1 MKNLNSEQDFLAII
15 DKYFPPVNGHV
26 TLGRGDDCSILQ
38 TNGKLCISKDLFLED
53 VHFRRSY
60 FSPAD
65 IGYKALAVNISDI
78 AAMGG
83 VPEGFALGLIIPPE
97 LDENYWDTLLKEMA
111 KLANSHGLILAGGDL
126 CKGPSLGISVT
137 VWGSPYQDQ
146 KLSSKSKGNF
156 LTRGNAEPGDVLFI
170 HGSLGLARTG
180 MQLLERNDIIIADK
194 SPASI
199 QAHLRPNIKIEVGTA
214 LSTYPAVKGLMD
226 LSDGLA
232 CDLPRFIDCCETA
245 FGAEISLT
253 GKILH
258 DEVINFAESEGI
270 LPEEQ
275 AFLGGEDY
283 ALFGAAS
290 ADKFQ
295 EIAENIAGIL
305 PIGVLTEKAE
315 ILLNGKKYCQKG
327 FDHFSD

>member
-15 DKYFPPVNGHV
+15 DKYFPAVNGHV

-38 TNGKLCISKDLFLED
+38 TTGELCMSKDLFLED
-53 VHFRRSY
+53 IHFRRSY

-97 LDENYWDTLLKEMA
+97 LDEAYWDTLLKEMA
-111 KLANSHGLILAGGDL
+111 ELANTHGLILAGGDL
-126 CKGPSLGISVT
+126 CKGHSLGISVT
-137 VWGSPYQDQ
+137 VWGSPYRDQ
-146 KLSSKSKGNF
+146 KQCSNSKGRF
-156 LTRGNAEPGDVLFI
+156 LTRGNAKPDDILFI
-170 HGSLGLARTG
+170 HGSIGLARTG
-180 MQLLERNDIIIADK
+180 MQLLERNGPRAAEEF
-194 SPASI
+194 PACTE
-199 QAHLRPNIKIEVGTA
+199 AHLRPKIRIKMGNN
-214 LSTYPAVKGLMD
+214 LSTCPAVTGLMD

-232 CDLPRFIDCCETA
+232 RDLPRFIDCCETA
-245 FGAEISLT
+245 FGAEISLPE
-253 GKILH
+253 GILH
-258 DEVINFAESEGI
+258 NEVINFAKAEGI

-290 ADKFQ
+290 ADQFQ
-295 EIAENIAGIL
+295 TLVNNFPEIT

-315 ILLNGKKYCQKG
+315 IRLNGKKFSEKG
-327 FDHFSD
+327 FDHFSG